1 MGDTLELGGKVT
13 QQKNDKNSVKTR
25 KRPYW
30 GVFIIEEKLWK
41 IVSGN
46 FSSWDML
53 FLRIPWT
60 FLKYANM
67 CWKNCNLTQTL
78 RSFLSWQSYRMK
90 KYWESLQVWCLTENL
105 HVHKIIMFLMF
116 IYGAVPMKESWVE
129 IYKIPRETWIK
140 ELETAMAAAVRSRKP
155 TLAESSAPVSLK
167 DVFLKKFFPSHAHVK
182 QISAGHW
189 K

>member
-1 MGDTLELGGKVT
+1 MVTLVDISQDGGYIGVGWKGNST
-13 QQKNDKNSVKTR
+13 KNDKNSVKTR

-30 GVFIIEEKLWK
+30 GVFIIKEKLWK

-46 FSSWDML
+46 FSSWDMF

-90 KYWESLQVWCLTENL
+90 KYWKSLQVWCLTENL
-105 HVHKIIMFLMF
+105 HVHKIIMFLH
-116 IYGAVPMKESWVE
+116 VHLWCSSNE
-129 IYKIPRETWIK
+129 RE
-140 ELETAMAAAVRSRKP
+140 LGGN
-155 TLAESSAPVSLK
+155 L
-167 DVFLKKFFPSHAHVK
+167 
-182 QISAGHW
+182 
-189 K
+189 